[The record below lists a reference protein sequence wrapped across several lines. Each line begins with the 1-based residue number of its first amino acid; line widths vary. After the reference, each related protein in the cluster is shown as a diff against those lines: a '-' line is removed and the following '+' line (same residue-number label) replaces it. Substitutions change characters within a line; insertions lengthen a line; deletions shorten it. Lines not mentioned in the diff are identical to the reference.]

1 MFKLLWMLMLTPT
14 LSIASLKAPLLEA
27 QNQTSQTV
35 VLILLGP
42 PGAGKGTQA
51 NILSDTLQLPHI
63 STGDLLRSN
72 IKEGTELGK
81 TAKGYMDQGKLVPDD
96 LILDMLFARVA
107 NEDCQRGYILDG
119 FPRTLPQAEAYDKR
133 LGTSA
138 KTIALNLSLSNEE
151 IINRLSKRVT
161 CKECNTPYHLIHSPP
176 KTEGK
181 CDECGGTLIQR
192 SDDKEEVIQ
201 KRLNVYEK
209 QTAPL
214 IEYYSKENA
223 LKQVSCSQSIDDVLT
238 EILDYLRE
246 IYRSLKEE

>member
-1 MFKLLWMLMLTPT
+1 MFMLTST
-14 LSIASLKAPLLEA
+14 LSYASMATPLLEA
-27 QNQTSQTV
+27 QKQTKQTV

-51 NILSDTLQLPHI
+51 NILSETLQLPHI
-63 STGDLLRSN
+63 STGDLLRGN

-81 TAKGYMDQGKLVPDD
+81 IAKGYMDQGKLVPDN
-96 LILDMLFARVA
+96 LILDMLFARVSR
-107 NEDCQRGYILDG
+107 EDCQRGYILDG
-119 FPRTLPQAEAYDKR
+119 FPRTLPQAKAYDER
-133 LGTSA
+133 LGEGV
-138 KTIALNLSLSNEE
+138 KTIALNLALSHEE
-151 IINRLSKRVT
+151 IINRLSKRLT

-176 KTEGK
+176 KMEGK
-181 CDECGGTLIQR
+181 CNECGGSLVQR

-201 KRLNVYEK
+201 ERLNVYES

-214 IEYYSKENA
+214 IQYYSKEKS
-223 LKQVSCSQSIDDVLT
+223 LKQVSCSQTIDEVLS

>member
-1 MFKLLWMLMLTPT
+1 MLMLTPT

-27 QNQTSQTV
+27 QRQVNQTV

-51 NILSDTLQLPHI
+51 AILSETLQLPHI

-81 TAKGYMDQGKLVPDD
+81 TAKGFMDEGKLVPDT
-96 LILDMLFARVA
+96 LILDMLFARVKQA
-107 NEDCQRGYILDG
+107 DCQKGYILDG

-133 LGTSA
+133 LGA
-138 KTIALNLSLSNEE
+138 GCKTIALNLSLSQEE
-151 IINRLSKRVT
+151 IINRLSKRLT
-161 CKECNTPYHLIHSPP
+161 CQECSTPYHLIHSPP
-176 KTEGK
+176 KTEGT
-181 CDECGGTLIQR
+181 CDECTGTLIQR
-192 SDDKEEVIQ
+192 SDDKEEVIR
-201 KRLNVYEK
+201 KRLSVYET

-214 IEYYSKENA
+214 IEHYSKENA
-223 LKQVSCSQSIDDVLT
+223 LKQVSCSQSIDEVLT

-246 IYRSLKEE
+246 IYHSLREE